1 MKNKFIACKKAKYT
15 HVENAASFAVE
26 REGLCR
32 VKIYFEQSNGL
43 VDWLNNLNFPARPYK
58 RMKKAWFCHR
68 GFLKVWKAAEP
79 YLLADIHDLRVK
91 KFEVVG
97 YSHGAAVALLCYEYI
112 KFCRPDAEVTGVGF
126 GCPRVL
132 WGFAPREVK
141 ERFKGFIVVRNGRD
155 LITHLPPALFGFR
168 HVGELLKI
176 GNGESVGMI
185 KDHFPEVYEN
195 NVPQL

>member
-1 MKNKFIACKKAKYT
+1 MKNKFIACLNAVYT

-26 REGLCR
+26 RKGET
-32 VKIYFEQSNGL
+32 VKIYFEPSNGRE
-43 VDWLNNLNFPARPYK
+43 DWKNNFDFPARPYK

-79 YLLADIHDLRVK
+79 YLLPDIFDLRVK

-112 KFCRPDAEVTGVGF
+112 KFYRPDVELSGVGF

-155 LITHLPPALFGFR
+155 LVTHVPPLLFGFR
-168 HVGELLKI
+168 HVGELLRI
-176 GNGESVGMI
+176 GNGESAGMI
-185 KDHFPEVYEN
+185 KDHFSEEYESN
-195 NVPQL
+195 APQL